1 MLYFDN
7 SVCKMT
13 KSKVVENKILNNKF
27 RLIKFKLSCE
37 SWSFS
42 PGQFVIIKIAN
53 KIFRDYSIASLPE
66 QLPFW
71 ETILDVTPNGPGCK
85 YLSRLKPGDT
95 IETSAPLGTFV
106 LKNKKHGSFLLVA
119 TGSGIASIKPMAEEL
134 SKNKKNKII
143 FLWGLRFEEDIFYR
157 ELFEKNIVLSK
168 PGKKWSGKTGHV
180 TDHLVKADA
189 AYLCG
194 NQAMITDVTK
204 TLIKMG
210 MPKNKIYFEKYF

>member
-1 MLYFDN
+1 
-7 SVCKMT
+7 
-13 KSKVVENKILNNKF
+13 
-27 RLIKFKLSCE
+27 
-37 SWSFS
+37 
-42 PGQFVIIKIAN
+42 
-53 KIFRDYSIASLPE
+53 
-66 QLPFW
+66 
-71 ETILDVTPNGPGCK
+71 
-85 YLSRLKPGDT
+85 
-95 IETSAPLGTFV
+95 
-106 LKNKKHGSFLLVA
+106 
-119 TGSGIASIKPMAEEL
+119 KPMTEEL